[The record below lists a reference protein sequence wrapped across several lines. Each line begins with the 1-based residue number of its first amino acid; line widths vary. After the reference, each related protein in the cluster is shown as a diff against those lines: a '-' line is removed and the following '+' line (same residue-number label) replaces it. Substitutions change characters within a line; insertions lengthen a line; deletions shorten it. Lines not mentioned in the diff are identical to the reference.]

1 MNNNIAS
8 DTFATRPYTPLLYA
22 GLGGRALI
30 KVVGGLMALSVLV
43 GRCKTDG
50 GELIVG
56 ARLVIGFVD
65 GEWVMNSSKT
75 VVRVNDSSMSHR
87 DNSVW

>member
-1 MNNNIAS
+1 
-8 DTFATRPYTPLLYA
+8 
-22 GLGGRALI
+22 
-30 KVVGGLMALSVLV
+30 MAVSVLV
-43 GRCKTDG
+43 GRCETDG

-75 VVRVNDSSMSHR
+75 VVKIL
-87 DNSVW
+87 